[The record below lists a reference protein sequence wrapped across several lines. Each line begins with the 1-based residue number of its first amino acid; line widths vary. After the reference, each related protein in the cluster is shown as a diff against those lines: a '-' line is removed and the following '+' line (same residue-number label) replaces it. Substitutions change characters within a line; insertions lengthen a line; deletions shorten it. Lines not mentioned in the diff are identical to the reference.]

1 MGKVYTD
8 WRTLPDDPNRVG
20 DADYDPVCVGTVE
33 DFEYYE
39 DMDHCPV
46 VYKVQKRINR
56 EYILGDKE

>member
-39 DMDHCPV
+39 DMDYCPV
-46 VYKVQKRINR
+46 VYKVQ
-56 EYILGDKE
+56 LGDKK